1 MKELRIAPLKAE
13 TRAEGAAASKDLV
26 LTGMPIVFDTATV
39 IHDPFIGDYTEII
52 ERSALDGVDLT
63 DTRLLYNHD
72 LQRVPLARAPKT
84 MSLTV
89 TDKGVEMRAVLANT
103 EDAKAVYTAVER
115 GDLDGMS
122 FGFKVPDGGD
132 TFDRNTNTRTIH
144 KIEKIYEVSVVAFP
158 AYATTSVEARA
169 AMQSLRDTSRDKVLI
184 TLNNI
189 LYKGE

>member
-1 MKELRIAPLKAE
+1 MKELKIAPLKAE
-13 TRAEGAAASKDLV
+13 TRAEDAAASKDLV

-158 AYATTSVEARA
+158 AYSTTSVEARA